1 MVEDENS
8 FFNQDIEAASGY
20 SDSGDIGVFGFIEYY
35 DNNLLPSFSPRSTS
49 GIIKNKSVVI
59 HTIKY
64 KIARIPTNNCG

>member
-1 MVEDENS
+1 MVEEENS

-35 DNNLLPSFSPRSTS
+35 DNNLLQSFSPRFTG

-64 KIARIPTNNCG
+64 KTARTNFHE